1 MAAKRIWG
9 GVDGLRRLLVPLDS
23 LEPWPDNPRRGDVE
37 AIRHSLERFGQ
48 LKPIV
53 TQGSRIVAGH
63 HIVLAALECGWTHVA
78 ALDGQF
84 ADDETARAF
93 LLADNRTAE
102 LGTIDEEALAV
113 QLAALRSFDGTGYTD
128 DDRATLERRLL
139 ALRGQTEDTET
150 GRTPPVPENPTS
162 EPGTIYELGP
172 HRLLCGDSFDGVE
185 LARLFD
191 GVDVGCVLTDP
202 PYGIDLDTDYR
213 ARRLGQAGEKGET
226 KQGKPIVKARTYE
239 RVEGDAVPFDA
250 SMFAQF
256 FADVREQFWFG
267 ANYYRRT
274 LPGGDLDGSWLVWDK
289 RPAGWT
295 TELDAVSIDDVFG
308 SGFELIW
315 SRRRHQ
321 QRVLR
326 HQWSGFT
333 ARNPESPRAHPTEK
347 PVAILAEILDRWA
360 PEGCVVA
367 DPFLGAG
374 STLLACER
382 TGRVCYAV
390 EMDAGYCDVVRQRYE
405 ELAALPS

>member
-1 MAAKRIWG
+1 MTPKRIWD
-9 GVDGLRRLLVPLDS
+9 GVDGLRRMLVPLDS
-23 LEPWPDNPRRGDVE
+23 LEPFPDNPRRGDVE
-37 AIRHSLERFGQ
+37 AIRASLDRFGQ

-53 TQGSRIVAGH
+53 VQGSRIVAGH
-63 HIVLAALECGWTHVA
+63 HIVLAALESGWTHVA

-93 LLADNRTAE
+93 LLADNRIAE

-113 QLAALRSFDGTGYTD
+113 QFAAIKDFAGIGYTD
-128 DDRATLERRLL
+128 ADRATLERRLN
-139 ALRGQTEDTET
+139 ALRGGPASDDET

-191 GVDVGCVLTDP
+191 VPVGCVLTDP

-213 ARRLGQAGEKGET
+213 ARRKHEATGT
-226 KQGKPIVKARTYE
+226 GKPIVKARSYE
-239 RVEGDAVPFDA
+239 SVEGDTRPFDA
-250 SMFAQF
+250 SMFSQF

-295 TELDAVSIDDVFG
+295 TELDSVSIDEVFG
-308 SGFELIW
+308 SAFELVW
-315 SRRRHQ
+315 SKARHQ

-333 ARNPESPRAHPTEK
+333 ARNPEAPRAHPTEK
-347 PVAILAEILDRWA
+347 PITVLAEILDRWA

-367 DPFLGAG
+367 DPFIGAG

-382 TGRVCYAV
+382 TGRVCYGV
-390 EMDAGYCDVVRQRYE
+390 ELDAGYCDVVRDRYAE
-405 ELAALPS
+405 MTAALPS